1 MATRKR
7 VRPRAPARKKRKDS
21 TLNPARF
28 LPTHERYTPELLTNV
43 RQRFEETP
51 EPVASMAADL
61 DVEPASLNRIA
72 RRYGW
77 LRRNPTPARDVS
89 PALRILQ
96 DAQAMEAAPPAQD
109 LSEVAAPPEL
119 STIDRLERAVLA
131 ELATIEAMRAALG
144 RMPQQ
149 PSGAQRTVRTLSIL
163 TQTLQHLQRL
173 RAGSAGETQ
182 NNSGSNDHDEDDM
195 PADIDEFRRDLAR
208 RIDAFVASR
217 TDATGAG
224 GDAAAET
231 MDKTR

>member
-7 VRPRAPARKKRKDS
+7 VRPRAPARKKRKAS
-21 TLNPARF
+21 SLNPARF
-28 LPTHERYTPELLTNV
+28 LPTHERYTPELLANV

-61 DVEPASLNRIA
+61 DVEPASLHRIA

-77 LRRNPTPARDVS
+77 LRRNPAPARDVS

-96 DAQAMEAAPPAQD
+96 DAQALEAAPPAQD

-144 RMPQQ
+144 RMPQK
-149 PSGAQRTVRTLSIL
+149 PPGAQRTVRTLSIL

-173 RAGSAGETQ
+173 RANQTLTSEPA
-182 NNSGSNDHDEDDM
+182 SRNDHDDDDM
-195 PADIDEFRRDLAR
+195 PRDIDEFRRDLAR

-217 TDATGAG
+217 TDAAGAG

-231 MDKTR
+231 MDQAR

>member
-1 MATRKR
+1 MATPKR

-28 LPTHERYTPELLTNV
+28 LPTHERYTPELLLNV
-43 RQRFEETP
+43 RKRFEETP

-61 DVEPASLNRIA
+61 DIEPSSLNRIA

-77 LRRNPTPARDVS
+77 LRRNPAPARDVS

-96 DAQAMEAAPPAQD
+96 AAQALEAAPPAQD
-109 LSEVAAPPEL
+109 LSEVAALPEP

-144 RMPQQ
+144 RMPQK
-149 PSGAQRTVRTLSIL
+149 PPGAQRTVRTLSIL

-173 RAGSAGETQ
+173 RANQTLTLESTGR
-182 NNSGSNDHDEDDM
+182 NNHDDDDM
-195 PADIDEFRRDLAR
+195 PTDIDEFRRELAR

-217 TDATGAG
+217 TDAADVG

-231 MDKTR
+231 MDEAR